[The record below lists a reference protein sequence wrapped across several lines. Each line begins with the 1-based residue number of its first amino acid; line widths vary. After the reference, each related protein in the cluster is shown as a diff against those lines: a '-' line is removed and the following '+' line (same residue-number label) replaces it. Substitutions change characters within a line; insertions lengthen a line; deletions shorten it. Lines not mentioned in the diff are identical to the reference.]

1 MLEAVLSSGLHETH
15 SLTFGI
21 TVISEQADTPMAN
34 RNTPRLLCAIW
45 LGLLLSS
52 GGCVLN
58 EFVVVEGLGFAGADA
73 PCAQPVDPYYVPPCA
88 NVYAMDPAFFGY
100 HPTCWTPWPEGW
112 TGCPPC
118 VTTVGMPMESPGED
132 AVFSPTVA
140 KPPSVLDELE
150 PPIPD
155 STDWDIVPTP
165 NVAPS
170 KAQGQMGVLPAAGEP
185 RRLEAKAIE
194 QSSPFREEEPPKE
207 KAMEVPAETGPGE
220 DAALD
225 VPAPRGVPAPAS
237 VKDPAPVPS
246 KAPAPVPSKAPA
258 PVPAD
263 VPAPAPADAPTPDPA
278 DVPAPEPQG
287 DESARRALPERSLV
301 LRTAAE
307 TDAGGTGSRVAVPSE
322 ALLPAPLPEDVLA
335 ATAIQ
340 QEAEPAEQPPDAA
353 NETTDTRLPVAPLPF
368 PAADE
373 AATEHGEGWAFCSDE
388 G

>member
-58 EFVVVEGLGFAGADA
+58 EFVVVEGLGFAGVDA

-118 VTTVGMPMESPGED
+118 VTTVGMPMEAPGED
-132 AVFSPTVA
+132 AAFSRTVA
-140 KPPSVLDELE
+140 KPPSVLDELA

-165 NVAPS
+165 NVAPP
-170 KAQGQMGVLPAAGEP
+170 KAKGEMGMPPETQEP

-225 VPAPRGVPAPAS
+225 VPVPLGVPAPAPAK
-237 VKDPAPVPS
+237 VPAPVPADVPAPVPA
-246 KAPAPVPSKAPA
+246 KAPAPVPPKAPA

-263 VPAPAPADAPTPDPA
+263 VPAPAP
-278 DVPAPEPQG
+278 QG
-287 DESARRALPERSLV
+287 DESAQGALPERSPAIH
-301 LRTAAE
+301 TSAE
-307 TDAGGTGSRVAVPSE
+307 TNVGGIDSRVAVPSE
-322 ALLPAPLPEDVLA
+322 AMLPAPLPEDVL
-335 ATAIQ
+335 TASAIK
-340 QEAEPAEQPPDAA
+340 QEADSAKQSPESA
-353 NETTDTRLPVAPLPF
+353 NERTATGLPIAPLPPF
-368 PAADE
+368 TAEE
-373 AATEHGEGWAFCSDE
+373 AAAEPSAGWAFCSDE
-388 G
+388 GRANGSY

>member
-1 MLEAVLSSGLHETH
+1 MLEAGLSSGLRETH

-58 EFVVVEGLGFAGADA
+58 EFVVVEGLGFAGSDA

-118 VTTVGMPMESPGED
+118 VTTVGMPMETPGED
-132 AVFSPTVA
+132 AAFPPTVA

-165 NVAPS
+165 NVAPP
-170 KAQGQMGVLPAAGEP
+170 KAKGEMGMPLEIQEP

-194 QSSPFREEEPPKE
+194 QSSPFREEKPPKE

-225 VPAPRGVPAPAS
+225 VPAPLGVPAPAPAK
-237 VKDPAPVPS
+237 VPAPVPT
-246 KAPAPVPSKAPA
+246 KTPAPVPAKLPA

-263 VPAPAPADAPTPDPA
+263 VPAPAP
-278 DVPAPEPQG
+278 QG
-287 DESARRALPERSLV
+287 DESAQGALPERSPAIH
-301 LRTAAE
+301 TSAE
-307 TDAGGTGSRVAVPSE
+307 TDVDSRAAAPSE
-322 ALLPAPLPEDVLA
+322 VLLPAPLPEDVLGA
-335 ATAIQ
+335 SAIK
-340 QEAEPAEQPPDAA
+340 QEADSAKQPPESA
-353 NETTDTRLPVAPLPF
+353 NERTATRLPIAPLP
-368 PAADE
+368 PSVADE
-373 AATEHGEGWAFCSDE
+373 AAEHSAGWVFCSDE
-388 G
+388 GQANRSY